1 MTLVHCRH
9 SRARD
14 DSRMCW
20 YSLSRGDIGAVSDL
34 ECQEEMLTVLSTNA
48 AGSRLWRGRAG
59 AAWSFGPLQK
69 EENRGGLSSRRAC
82 LLLCK
87 AAKIKTHETQ
97 CVSGRYTQTC
107 VGESHG
113 NVCSCRSV
121 DISVDIYMQMRQP
134 KNIVS
139 ASCRMCCHILSICVV
154 SCLQVPHSKLLQH
167 KINTSAMTPMS
178 IRVQH

>member
-1 MTLVHCRH
+1 MAGQGR
-9 SRARD
+9 S
-14 DSRMCW
+14 
-20 YSLSRGDIGAVSDL
+20 SLELWTASKRGKQRRL
-34 ECQEEMLTVLSTNA
+34 ELKKGMSA
-48 AGSRLWRGRAG
+48 ALQGSKNKHMRN
-59 AAWSFGPLQK
+59 PV
-69 EENRGGLSSRRAC
+69 
-82 LLLCK
+82 
-87 AAKIKTHETQ
+87 
-97 CVSGRYTQTC
+97 CVRSYTQTC

-121 DISVDIYMQMRQP
+121 DISVDIYMQMRES
-134 KNIVS
+134 KYFVS